1 MRTSSTRRALRGGG
15 RPFDLLYAGNLS
27 ETGRDTF
34 RGGPAGHAPSPGRR
48 RPRAR
53 DGVYAA
59 LDALLMPVAKN
70 TYLANGQLP
79 LP

>member
-1 MRTSSTRRALRGGG
+1 ML
-15 RPFDLLYAGNLS
+15 
-27 ETGRDTF
+27 F
-34 RGGPAGHAPSPGRR
+34 RSPAGHAPSPGRR